1 MPKAIVFARPKAGS
15 RGNDRIDLL
24 CVRTG
29 NVTLARG
36 DLDGAIAQ
44 LNAQTQFENASG
56 LDLSIPDRTALES
69 FLARASQRLAH

>member
-1 MPKAIVFARPKAGS
+1 
-15 RGNDRIDLL
+15 
-24 CVRTG
+24 
-29 NVTLARG
+29 VTLARG